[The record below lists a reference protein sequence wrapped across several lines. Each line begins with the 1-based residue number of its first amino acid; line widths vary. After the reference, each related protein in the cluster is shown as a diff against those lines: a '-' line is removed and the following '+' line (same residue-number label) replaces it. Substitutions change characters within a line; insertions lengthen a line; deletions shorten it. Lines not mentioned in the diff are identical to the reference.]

1 MALMDKI
8 FGEFVDVIEWT
19 DDTQDTMVY
28 RFERYGNEI
37 KYGAMLTVRESQAA
51 VLVNEGE
58 IADVFTPGM
67 YELRT
72 PNVPILSTLQNWQR
86 GFESPFKAEV
96 YFFNTKRF
104 TDLKWGT
111 KNPIIARDPEFGPV
125 RLRAFG
131 TYVIRIVDPAVFLRE
146 IVGTDGRF
154 TTDEITNQLR
164 NLIVSRFAGVVAS
177 SGIPILDL
185 AANYEQ
191 LGQFVTGRIAPE
203 FANYGLELSKLL
215 VENVSLPPEVEQA
228 LDRRTSMGVVGDLR
242 KYTQFQAAEAMR
254 AAAENPGGDAGAGV
268 GMGMGM
274 AMARQIGEAI
284 AGEATAA
291 PATPPP
297 IPQERAFH
305 VARDGQPA
313 GPYPISELKRQ
324 IEAGELT
331 SSSLVWTQG
340 MTRMGERAIG
350 RRARPP
356 VRRDAAAGAQRLRLR
371 HGAAPRPLGRAG
383 ARGAIPGAGQSG
395 AGAEPAAADPARL
408 RAVRRGAQLHAG
420 HQPAH
425 LSVLRPQQSDRR
437 STDRDRRIR
446 PVRRPG
452 ARPGRGPGR

>member
-37 KYGAMLTVRESQAA
+37 KFGAMLTVRESQAA

-72 PNVPILSTLQNWQR
+72 ANLPILSTLQNWQR

-154 TTDEITNQLR
+154 TTDEIANQLR

-185 AANYEQ
+185 AASYEQ

-203 FANYGLELSKLL
+203 FANYGLELDKLL

-254 AAAENPGGDAGAGV
+254 TAAANPGGDAGAGV

-291 PATPPP
+291 PAAPPP
-297 IPQERAFH
+297 IPQERTFH
-305 VARDGQPA
+305 VARAGQPA

-324 IEAGELT
+324 IAAGELT
-331 SSSLVWTQG
+331 AASLVWTPG
-340 MTRMGERAIG
+340 MSGWASAQSVAELGQLFGAT
-350 RRARPP
+350 PP
-356 VRRDAAAGAQRLRLR
+356 PIPE
-371 HGAAPRPLGRAG
+371 GAA
-383 ARGAIPGAGQSG
+383 
-395 AGAEPAAADPARL
+395 
-408 RAVRRGAQLHAG
+408 
-420 HQPAH
+420 
-425 LSVLRPQQSDRR
+425 
-437 STDRDRRIR
+437 
-446 PVRRPG
+446 
-452 ARPGRGPGR
+452 

>member
-131 TYVIRIVDPAVFLRE
+131 TYEIRIVDPAVFLRE

-340 MTRMGERAIG
+340 MTGWASAQSVAELAHLFG
-350 RRARPP
+350 ATPPP
-356 VRRDAAAGAQRLRLR
+356 VPKGSA
-371 HGAAPRPLGRAG
+371 
-383 ARGAIPGAGQSG
+383 
-395 AGAEPAAADPARL
+395 
-408 RAVRRGAQLHAG
+408 
-420 HQPAH
+420 
-425 LSVLRPQQSDRR
+425 
-437 STDRDRRIR
+437 
-446 PVRRPG
+446 
-452 ARPGRGPGR
+452 